1 MAQPRQLKDLR
12 EDAVVEALLSGV
24 PTGRQVVV
32 GPGDDCAAV
41 KVPGAKHLL
50 LLKTDCV
57 VEGVHYLPDHDS
69 ARVGW
74 KTLCRAVSDIGAMG
88 GEPQYALVNVFS
100 PRDASLAYW
109 KDFYKGL
116 SKAARRFGVGI
127 VGGETSSAPLAAV
140 SLSLVGRVE
149 PHRLLTRSGG
159 RPGDR
164 LFVTGRLGGSIAG
177 HHLDFVPR
185 VPEGRWLSA
194 HGSVHAMMDLSDGL
208 AADLPRLA
216 RASRCGFDLDP
227 ASLPR
232 RRGCTIEQALGDGED
247 YELLL
252 AVAPR
257 RAEKLQADWKRR
269 FPRVPLTAIGRLTK
283 PGHSSPLPP
292 GFDHFFHCQPP
303 SEKPAKRH
311 G

>member
-1 MAQPRQLKDLR
+1 MAQPRQLKDLK
-12 EDAVVEALLSGV
+12 EDQLVEALLAGV
-24 PTGRQVVV
+24 PVGKQVVI

-57 VEGVHYLPDHDS
+57 VQNVHYLPEHNP

-74 KTLCRAVSDIGAMG
+74 KTLCRAISDIAAMG
-88 GEPQYALVNVFS
+88 GEPQHALVNIFS
-100 PRDASLAYW
+100 PRDVTLAYW
-109 KDFYKGL
+109 KGFYKGL
-116 SKAARRFGVGI
+116 SKAAKRFGVGI
-127 VGGETSSAPLAAV
+127 VGGETSSAPIAAV

-149 PHRLLTRSGG
+149 PNRILTRSGG
-159 RPGDR
+159 RPGDV
-164 LFVTGRLGGSIAG
+164 LFVTGVLGGSIAG
-177 HHLDFVPR
+177 HHLDFIPR
-185 VPEGRWLSA
+185 VSEARWLSA
-194 HGSVHAMMDLSDGL
+194 QGSVRAMMDLSDGL

-216 RASRCGFDLDP
+216 QASGCGFEIDSS
-227 ASLPR
+227 ALPL
-232 RRGCTIEQALGDGED
+232 RRGCTVEQALGDGED

-257 RAEKLQADWKRR
+257 QAEKLAAAWKRQ
-269 FPRVPLTAIGRLTK
+269 FPKVRLSAIGRLTK
-283 PGHSSPLPP
+283 PGRSTKLSG

-303 SEKPAKRH
+303 SEKPAKKH